1 MMYLL
6 GVFLYIII
14 AKIAFLTLRLWDA
27 SPLIQELV
35 DTGWISRES
44 MKSWSDGYE
53 QDSGVLVLTCAIFW
67 PFTVVVSIIVV
78 SVQSIWFMIT
88 TVKK

>member
-1 MMYLL
+1 MIYLL

-14 AKIAFLTLRLWDA
+14 AKITFLTLRLWDA

-35 DTGWISRES
+35 DTGRISRES
-44 MKSWSDGYE
+44 MISWSDGYA
-53 QDSGVLVLTCAIFW
+53 QDSGASALTCAIFW